1 MVLEMTPKISETAH
15 FFLEM
20 MNLWNLGGFETAE
33 FKKSK
38 GPIFV
43 VGVGTHTH
51 TNTHKKQTQKHTGL
65 HDMNISIYRKLWA
78 FSSPFRA
85 YSMIHQ
91 GVGNLSCCP
100 GSDGLRYNRLELIS
114 ALYTTSPRCDRIFLG
129 VYMNNMVN
137 GSLVSQ
143 TYHTNLTVDFSIV
156 LKRLPVHNTNIAF
169 HSHFGVR

>member
-1 MVLEMTPKISETAH
+1 ME
-15 FFLEM
+15 F
-20 MNLWNLGGFETAE
+20 GGFETAE

-38 GPIFV
+38 GPIFCCW
-43 VGVGTHTH
+43 GRRTH
-51 TNTHKKQTQKHTGL
+51 TNTHKKQTEKHTGL

-78 FSSPFRA
+78 FSSPLRA

-114 ALYTTSPRCDRIFLG
+114 ALYTTSPRCDRIFLR

-137 GSLVSQ
+137 GKILNNSLVSQ